1 MADGKAEQAGAA
13 GSGPLYEHGE
23 AGQKAAEEPVDVPG
37 SADKSGS
44 SARTTGEE
52 QAAANREVDPPA

>member
-1 MADGKAEQAGAA
+1 MADGKEKHRVVA

-23 AGQKAAEEPVDVPG
+23 AGQKAAEEPVNVPG
-37 SADKSGS
+37 SDGNRRGA
-44 SARTTGEE
+44 TPTGED

>member
-1 MADGKAEQAGAA
+1 MAEGQERSGVA

-23 AGQKAAEEPVDVPG
+23 AGQKAADEPVKLPG
-37 SADKSGS
+37 SDDGNRSGGPPV
-44 SARTTGEE
+44 GEN